1 MEQRSVEGM
10 GFEEKGRR
18 GRVERISWRFFFRRG
33 STIDPLNFSLLLAPP
48 TPTAISHLSHSLS
61 LSLFH
66 FGFPFSLSRPFRR
79 FSLPSRL
86 WAVLYPIFLHPSLF
100 SLSLSPFS
108 LSRSY
113 GIFIRRVIFRLWT
126 ECFRCYR
133 RRESRWL
140 IDSFALS
147 FKRFCKLTFS
157 HSMLPCMQYGTL
169 IVVDIFLFDGTRTGW
184 ILVITS
190 SMQERCKKNISPL
203 LIIGK
208 TELFS

>member
-1 MEQRSVEGM
+1 M

-61 LSLFH
+61 LSLYSTLVFL
-66 FGFPFSLSRPFRR
+66 SLCLGLSAVSRFRR
-79 FSLPSRL
+79 DYELCSTQFFCIPPS
-86 WAVLYPIFLHPSLF
+86 F
-100 SLSLSPFS
+100 LSLSPFS

-133 RRESRWL
+133 RSESRWL

-169 IVVDIFLFDGTRTGW
+169 IVVDIFLFDGTRTG
-184 ILVITS
+184 
-190 SMQERCKKNISPL
+190 
-203 LIIGK
+203 
-208 TELFS
+208 